1 MCPVPLSEGATGA
14 STLAKT
20 ESLASSMSC
29 CVKRPDRAQST
40 ASAKDCSVS
49 MERGSLGTEES
60 FAHSL
65 RSQRARQSQEV
76 GVETQ
81 PVAPLHR
88 HTEPASDPG
97 VGRAATRREE
107 DTQPGACVPRSQAAS
122 ASSSASSLRLGRGL
136 GAEKSRPFPEAPG
149 PGRRRLGSQGRG
161 ASRSTSDTAWS
172 PSSRSI

>member
-1 MCPVPLSEGATGA
+1 
-14 STLAKT
+14 
-20 ESLASSMSC
+20 MSC

-76 GVETQ
+76 GVEIQ

-107 DTQPGACVPRSQAAS
+107 DTQPGARVPRSQAAS
-122 ASSSASSLRLGRGL
+122 ASSSASSLHLGEALARRRAAL
-136 GAEKSRPFPEAPG
+136 SPRPQARDADAWGARAVELPGQPLTQPGPQAPG
-149 PGRRRLGSQGRG
+149 PSKVQVFCPLPLSLRPGN
-161 ASRSTSDTAWS
+161 
-172 PSSRSI
+172 